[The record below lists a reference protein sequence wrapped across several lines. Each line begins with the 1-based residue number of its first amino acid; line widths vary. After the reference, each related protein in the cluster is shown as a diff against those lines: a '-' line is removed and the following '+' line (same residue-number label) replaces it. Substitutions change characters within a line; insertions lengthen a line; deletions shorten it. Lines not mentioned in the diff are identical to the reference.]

1 MSLPQLALLLCR
13 QLGIMSVVTPCD

>member
-13 QLGIMSVVTPCD
+13 QLGIMGVVTPCD